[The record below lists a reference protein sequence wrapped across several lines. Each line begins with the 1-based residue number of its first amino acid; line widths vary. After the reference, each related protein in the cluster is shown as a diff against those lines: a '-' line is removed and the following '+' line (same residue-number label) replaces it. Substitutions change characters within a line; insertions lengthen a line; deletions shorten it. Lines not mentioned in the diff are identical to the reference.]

1 MKKYFFQKFHFEGSC
16 GIMNNSFSGKDSKQ
30 LVCIREMLQI
40 LIRRFG
46 LLQKEGAE
54 CCGLTLVQSHV
65 LYEINRLGNPSLND
79 VANVLGLDKST
90 LSRHVQ
96 GLVEQGLIKRKQSTT
111 DRRYVELVL
120 TEEGKQYED
129 QISNQ
134 MITYLQEIVENI
146 PEEKRDQVNE
156 SINLLLKAMR
166 NSSCC

>member
-1 MKKYFFQKFHFEGSC
+1 MV
-16 GIMNNSFSGKDSKQ
+16 ILDNIFSGKNNQ
-30 LVCIREMLQI
+30 HLVCIREMLQI

-79 VANVLGLDKST
+79 ITDVLGLDKST
-90 LSRHVQ
+90 VSRHVQ
-96 GLVEQGLIKRKQSTT
+96 GLVEQGLIERRQSAI
-111 DRRYVELVL
+111 DRRYVELIL
-120 TEEGKQYED
+120 TEQGKKYED

-134 MITYLQEIVENI
+134 MLKYLDEIMSHI
-146 PEEKRDQVNE
+146 AEEKRDQVNE
-156 SINLLLKAMR
+156 SISLLLMAMK